1 MDWVDIMTVRSRFYV
16 QDVTEEAV
24 FIVDLANECNTMSIT
39 NDAEN
44 VVANV
49 AQAFGNK
56 RIVYKDTMGQWD
68 ELIHEN
74 GVFVRFAPYRENGH
88 A

>member
-1 MDWVDIMTVRSRFYV
+1 MRSRFYV
-16 QDVTEEAV
+16 QDVTDEAV
-24 FIVDLANECNTMSIT
+24 YIVDLANECQTMSVT

-49 AQAFGNK
+49 AKSFGNK
-56 RIVYKDTMGQWD
+56 RIVYQDTNGQWD
-68 ELIHEN
+68 ELVHDN
-74 GVFVRFAPYRENGH
+74 GVFVRFAPYREKTD